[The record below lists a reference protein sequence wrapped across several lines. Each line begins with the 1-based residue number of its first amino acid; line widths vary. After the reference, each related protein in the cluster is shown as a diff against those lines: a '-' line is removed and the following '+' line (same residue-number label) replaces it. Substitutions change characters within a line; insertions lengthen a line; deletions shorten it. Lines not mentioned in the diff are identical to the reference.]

1 MHDTFKASRLVCT
14 PIETVNC
21 TLVTEEQCLTVP
33 GVECE
38 EVADQVATEY
48 DRDTQ
53 LLTSVRSSARPSWR

>member
-1 MHDTFKASRLVCT
+1 MCT

-21 TLVTEEQCLTVP
+21 TLVTVRQEQCLTLP

-48 DRDTQ
+48 EQ
-53 LLTSVRSSARPSWR
+53 NI

>member
-1 MHDTFKASRLVCT
+1 MCT

-53 LLTSVRSSARPSWR
+53 LLTSVRSSARPSSR

>member
-1 MHDTFKASRLVCT
+1 MCT

-38 EVADQVATEY
+38 GVADQVSKIPSQKCAETSKKECKQVPRTECSGY
-48 DRDTQ
+48 
-53 LLTSVRSSARPSWR
+53 AG